1 MWREETVAQLGGNL
15 IHFGVIIS
23 IGLAI
28 GTATPPVAIDICSKC
43 NNVA

>member
-1 MWREETVAQLGGNL
+1 M
-15 IHFGVIIS
+15 S